1 MGAMTKATRFVLAA
15 REPSST
21 PSKSNSNDMNYG
33 VNYTWYSVWYSSL
46 CRGWYYT
53 DWAGNM
59 YIDNNDYNPEFGHP
73 LRLSKLRL
81 HTEVFPE
88 HLAKFQHVEGLAI
101 DESKLPDKK
110 KNVKEV
116 KVAFVDTIEYY

>member
-59 YIDNNDYNPEFGHP
+59 YIDNNDYNPEFRHP

-88 HLAKFQHVEGLAI
+88 NLASSNMLKAWR
-101 DESKLPDKK
+101 
-110 KNVKEV
+110 
-116 KVAFVDTIEYY
+116 